1 MIIDQESDNMKNLN
15 LRITIRLEQKQR
27 KQIDK
32 AISEGRGKSI
42 SDLMRAALVEF
53 LKSE

>member
-1 MIIDQESDNMKNLN
+1 MKNLN

-27 KQIDK
+27 RQIERALK
-32 AISEGRGKSI
+32 EGRGKSV
-42 SDLMRAALVEF
+42 SDLMRVALVEF

>member
-1 MIIDQESDNMKNLN
+1 MKSLN

-27 KQIDK
+27 RQIDR
-32 AISEGRGKSI
+32 ALSEGRGKSV
-42 SDLMRAALVEF
+42 SDLMRTALAEF